1 MMKLTVLGTSGAFP
15 RPGGATSGYLL
26 EIDGHYVLID
36 CGSGVLGKLFEHIR
50 LEQLEAIIL
59 THLHADHISD
69 IGVLKYAMDLSRKFG
84 QNIGQIPV
92 FAPATPE
99 PLAATLE
106 SPGNFTIHRIADDM
120 GFELFGATIRCFGT
134 IHPFETVGL
143 RIEKDGRVLATTADT
158 IDCENLQPLL
168 RGADLALM
176 DAGSLERLRTPAMVH
191 LTAAECGRIAKAAA
205 AKRLLL
211 IHLLP
216 LLDPDESLTEA
227 HDHYP
232 AAELAKPGMTYAI

>member
-1 MMKLTVLGTSGAFP
+1 MMKLTVLGASGAFP

-84 QNIGQIPV
+84 LDIGRIPIY
-92 FAPATPE
+92 APATPE

-106 SPGNFTIHRIADDM
+106 SPDNFMIHTIADDRS
-120 GFELFGATIRCFGT
+120 FELFGALVRCFGT
-134 IHPFETVGL
+134 MHPFETVGL

-158 IDCENLQPLL
+158 IACANLQPLL
-168 RGADLALM
+168 RVADLALM
-176 DAGSLERLRTPAMVH
+176 DAGSLERLRTPVMVH
-191 LTAAECGRIAKAAA
+191 LTAGECGQIAAA
-205 AKRLLL
+205 NSVQRLLL

-216 LLDPDESLTEA
+216 LFDPEESLAEA
-227 HDHYP
+227 RNWFS
-232 AAELAKPGMTYAI
+232 AAELAKPGVTYTI